1 MSFLLP
7 MMRTRILNA
16 SRPLSRQVR
25 AVHSTTPVSK
35 PVAKLIAHNP
45 ALHCATCPFTAHE
58 RVHLKAPLTGGPSLP
73 DDKLVKAIEKHYLTR
88 AATPPTDYSGA
99 DSERNYNARTQSLE
113 AARCE
118 RADLIKKLLIKQ
130 LAAKHEVSER
140 EAKRV
145 VRSLVHDVES
155 VRERAQRRGRREKG
169 RREEEQRKQWGR
181 PEGAPL
187 GVPWFGFWSWCSI
200 VSVFGQSALYWIWG
214 TSLVHLFESLWA
226 KILDGS
232 RS

>member
-1 MSFLLP
+1 MSFLRP

-35 PVAKLIAHNP
+35 PIAERITHNP

-58 RVHLKAPLTGGPSLP
+58 RVYLKAPLTGGPFLP
-73 DDKLVKAIEKHYLTR
+73 DDKLVKAIEKYYLTR
-88 AATPPTDYSGA
+88 AATAPTDYSGA
-99 DSERNYNARTQSLE
+99 DSEKNYNARTQSLE
-113 AARCE
+113 AARRE

-140 EAKRV
+140 EAKQV

-155 VRERAQRRGRREKG
+155 VREQTQRQGRREKG
-169 RREEEQRKQWGR
+169 RRKKKQREQRDYQREDPKRW
-181 PEGAPL
+181 
-187 GVPWFGFWSWCSI
+187 
-200 VSVFGQSALYWIWG
+200 
-214 TSLVHLFESLWA
+214 
-226 KILDGS
+226 K
-232 RS
+232 